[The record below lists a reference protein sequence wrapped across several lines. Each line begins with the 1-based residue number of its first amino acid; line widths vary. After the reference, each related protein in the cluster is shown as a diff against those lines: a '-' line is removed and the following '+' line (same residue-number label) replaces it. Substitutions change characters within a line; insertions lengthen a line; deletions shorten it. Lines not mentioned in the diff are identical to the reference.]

1 MKPVDAPTL
10 RGNTASSPTEG
21 RRQSQESVIPMNRLT
36 RGLAIV
42 LPLAVLLS
50 ATAGCS
56 HEQAA
61 TDSGQDLSWMEQG
74 QAEDQ
79 FIAEVEKLPAD
90 QRKDYVASHR
100 EQLNQVQTDPDKS
113 KLDKLDNLLPPEIP

>member
-1 MKPVDAPTL
+1 MKPVDAPPL